1 MSSIL
6 YYCCLNG
13 DIEGARAA
21 LTRGE
26 DASQIW
32 QHGDCDN
39 PLCDKN
45 PNCDFKASALHG
57 AIKGGHSD
65 VVALLLQQPGVDVNL
80 DIFGFTPLN
89 MAVMFGRTKIMR
101 QLRRFQSEGEKR
113 RAGEKRREKD
123 KKAEEKRAEE
133 EKKKEEERKKEGL
146 SKKEEAKKQI
156 GHGKGRNARRR
167 KKEEE
172 RSRQEEK
179 EWSTGHDQGLGD
191 YTVVLEEPSKEL
203 ELKPTKVSED
213 PKRSLV
219 KGINYNAVLE
229 EPSKES
235 ELKPAVKPK
244 VSEDEK
250 MRSIKEPE
258 NRSLLEFMDRQ
269 ILDLEE
275 ELECPVCL
283 EVTTSAPIYKCL
295 DDHLICRLTT
305 HTYLSHNLNIAI
317 AGLVG
322 QNCQSALN
330 AGLLSRVIA
339 SPSGKNVDKCPC
351 QIGSSLSYRKFRGAE
366 RQAERLL
373 ALRMERLTIN

>member
-1 MSSIL
+1 M

-21 LTRGE
+21 LKRGE
-26 DASQIW
+26 DVRQIW
-32 QHGDCDN
+32 QHGDCEN

-101 QLRRFQSEGEKR
+101 QLVRFQSEGEKR

-123 KKAEEKRAEE
+123 KKAEDKRAEE
-133 EKKKEEERKKEGL
+133 EKKKEEERKREGRT
-146 SKKEEAKKQI
+146 KKEEAKKKI
-156 GHGKGRNARRR
+156 GKGKGRNARRR

-172 RSRQEEK
+172 RRLEE
-179 EWSTGHDQGLGD
+179 EEEGSAGHDQGLKD
-191 YTVVLEEPSKEL
+191 CNEVLKEPSKEL
-203 ELKPTKVSED
+203 ELKPTNVSED

-219 KGINYNAVLE
+219 
-229 EPSKES
+229 
-235 ELKPAVKPK
+235 
-244 VSEDEK
+244 
-250 MRSIKEPE
+250 
-258 NRSLLEFMDRQ
+258 EFMDRQ
-269 ILDLEE
+269 ILELEE

-283 EVTTSAPIYKCL
+283 EVATSAPIYKCL

-305 HTYLSHNLNIAI
+305 HIS
-317 AGLVG
+317 V
-322 QNCQSALN
+322 S
-330 AGLLSRVIA
+330 
-339 SPSGKNVDKCPC
+339 
-351 QIGSSLSYRKFRGAE
+351 QI
-366 RQAERLL
+366 
-373 ALRMERLTIN
+373 